1 MLTLGLDVTIERLLG
16 QGCSILG
23 LKPSRNEGRQGTRAE
38 QDGLGSQVR
47 IHRLNVIQ
55 QLSRDIP
62 SGCGQEQFSVPRLAT
77 VVKGRQQLSFRQFP
91 ATSSL
96 KDSDYQPA
104 RRLEEDRPSRGQS
117 YTSRWDMHGRT
128 LQGITFQN
136 VARTR

>member
-62 SGCGQEQFSVPRLAT
+62 SCCG
-77 VVKGRQQLSFRQFP
+77 
-91 ATSSL
+91 
-96 KDSDYQPA
+96 
-104 RRLEEDRPSRGQS
+104 
-117 YTSRWDMHGRT
+117 
-128 LQGITFQN
+128 
-136 VARTR
+136 